1 MDADQ
6 ENLELADSAKI
17 PETEAQEKRDNQAGA
32 QLTKALK
39 AIVVWS
45 ILLLLIVPPFGIL
58 AFVSACLTKLSK
70 TEKKRK
76 IFIRISKICC
86 IAGTVA
92 LAIGMTLYFLK

>member
-17 PETEAQEKRDNQAGA
+17 PETESLEKRDNQAGV
-32 QLTKALK
+32 LHSNALK

-45 ILLLLIVPPFGIL
+45 ILLLLIVPPIGIL
-58 AFVSACLTKLSK
+58 AFISACLTKISK
-70 TEKKRK
+70 SEKKEK

-86 IAGTVA
+86 SAGTMAFV
-92 LAIGMTLYFLK
+92 LGMTIHFLK